1 MGGAEQRNLANRKSE
16 LMILAIETSTPVCS
30 VALQATAPGA
40 WEKRIEGRGVHSE
53 RLFTFTDELLDRAGV
68 GVADLDAILFSRGP
82 GSYTGL
88 RIGASAIK
96 GLLFGRKIPL
106 FTFPTL
112 FSFAA
117 GLQLDSRPRNIFSVI
132 DARRTHLYVQR
143 FDWSGSEL
151 KRSGDAS
158 VKELTAIKD
167 ELTRDSVIVGTGWN
181 RLNLDQESKIKT
193 YGTETISATNLI
205 SAWENSDLKPH
216 FRKEDPK
223 SFDPDYLEIA
233 QINNNIVR

>member
-1 MGGAEQRNLANRKSE
+1 
-16 LMILAIETSTPVCS
+16 MILAIETSTPVCS
-30 VALQATAPGA
+30 VALMASARGV

-96 GLLFGRKIPL
+96 GLVYGRNIPL
-106 FTFPTL
+106 YTFPTL

-117 GLQLDSRPRNIFSVI
+117 GLKLGSQPRDIFAVI

-143 FDWSGSEL
+143 FHWNGSKLTRFGEVSVEEL
-151 KRSGDAS
+151 STIKE
-158 VKELTAIKD
+158 ELT
-167 ELTRDSVIVGTGWN
+167 EESVIVGTGWN
-181 RLNLDQESKIKT
+181 RLEIGQDSKIET
-193 YGTETISATNLI
+193 HGTEAVSATNLTT
-205 SAWENSDLKPH
+205 AWKNEDLKSH
-216 FRKEDPK
+216 FKKEDPK
-223 SFDPDYLEIA
+223 IFDPEYLEIT
-233 QINNNIVR
+233 QINNSGST

>member
-1 MGGAEQRNLANRKSE
+1 MANQKTE

-30 VALQATAPGA
+30 VALKASARGV

-53 RLFTFTDELLDRAGV
+53 RLFTFTDELLDRAGASI
-68 GVADLDAILFSRGP
+68 ADLDAILFSRGP

-96 GLLFGRKIPL
+96 GFLYGREIPL

-117 GLQLDSRPRNIFSVI
+117 GLQLDSRPRSIFSVI

-143 FDWSGSEL
+143 FEWNGSNL
-151 KRSGDAS
+151 TRKGDAS
-158 VKELTAIKD
+158 VEELSVIKEELTD
-167 ELTRDSVIVGTGWN
+167 ESVIVGTGWH
-181 RLNLDQESKIKT
+181 RLDLKEDSKIKT
-193 YGTETISATNLI
+193 YGIEAVSATNLI
-205 SAWENSDLKPH
+205 TAWENSDLKSH
-216 FRKEDPK
+216 FKNEDPQA
-223 SFDPDYLEIA
+223 FDPDYLEIA
-233 QINNNIVR
+233 QINNSGV